1 MKFASA
7 FVAAAAAAHQDAL
20 DLLDI
25 LGLEDSVVDFF
36 DEKALDFALVGT
48 EEEEEE
54 EDEAAAAADAA
65 EEEDEAAAEE
75 DEAAGGDAAAAEE
88 EDEES
93 EESRAPPTVIATAAA
108 IATEVEAVNFV
119 ITNTIG
125 TAASAAPIV
134 GADETTALSAEAGM
148 DFAVVFETADS
159 TMSWVESLTYTGG
172 SASFLSQ

>member
-54 EDEAAAAADAA
+54 EDEAAAAAAA

-75 DEAAGGDAAAAEE
+75 DEAAGGAGAEE

-125 TAASAAPIV
+125 TAATAAPIV
-134 GADETTALSAEAGM
+134 GVADETTALSAEAGM

-159 TMSWVESLTYTGG
+159 TMTWVESLTYTGG
-172 SASFLSQ
+172 SASFLTQ